1 MKTIHPIPEDQIT
14 PKALYLNRR
23 DFLRAMGLSSAALL
37 LAACEP
43 GGSGAPAVPSN
54 SIGRDVLTAKEEA
67 LNYVNFYEFSLS
79 KNGVTEKTGD
89 FKIDPWEIQ
98 IDGLVKNPQTISFDE
113 LMKRYQIDEYI
124 YRMRCVEGWSM
135 VLPWQ
140 GFQLKKLL
148 DDIKPL
154 DEARYV
160 QFQSVLRPD
169 EMPGQVSLR
178 RYPWPYSEGLRLDEA
193 MHELT
198 IMATGMYDEPLTK
211 QNGAPIR
218 LVVPWKYGFKSIKS
232 VARISLV
239 KEEPATLWK
248 TLADNEY
255 GFYATVNPAVDH
267 PRWSQ
272 ATEIR
277 IGENSRRPTL
287 LFNGYDEVADL
298 YEGMDLSVNY

>member
-37 LAACEP
+37 LAACDP
-43 GGSGAPAVPSN
+43 GGSGAPAVPSC

-113 LMKRYQIDEYI
+113 LMKRDQIDDYI
-124 YRMRCVEGWSM
+124 YRMRGGEGWSM
-135 VLPWQ
+135 VQPWQ

-178 RYPWPYSEGLRLDEA
+178 RYPWPNSEGLRLDEA

-198 IMATGMYDEPLTK
+198 LMATGMYDEPLTK

-255 GFYATVNPAVDH
+255 GFYATVNPAMDH

>member
-43 GGSGAPAVPSN
+43 GGSGAPAVPSS

-113 LMKRYQIDEYI
+113 LMKRYSIDEYI

-198 IMATGMYDEPLTK
+198 LMATGMYDEPLTK

>member
-198 IMATGMYDEPLTK
+198 IMATGLYDEPLTK

-232 VARISLV
+232 IARISLV
-239 KEEPATLWK
+239 KDEPATLWK